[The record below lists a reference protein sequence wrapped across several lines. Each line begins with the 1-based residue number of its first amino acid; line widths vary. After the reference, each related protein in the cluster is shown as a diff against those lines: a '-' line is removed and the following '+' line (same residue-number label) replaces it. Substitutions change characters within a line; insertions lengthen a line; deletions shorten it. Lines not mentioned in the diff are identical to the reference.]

1 VSGRTRD
8 SGAAAQADVASRVEL
23 HSIDVI
29 PTHERHGSLRSLGAV
44 WFVANIN
51 LTAMAT
57 GIVALSLGG
66 TLFWT
71 LVAIVLW
78 SLFGTVFMAFHST
91 QGPHL
96 GLPQLVQSRP
106 QFGYLGAAFTVF
118 VFVLINYIAY
128 NTSDA
133 LLSSD
138 AAHTV
143 LHLPL
148 WLGYLLAAAV
158 AAVIAIFG
166 YDMIHK
172 VNRLL
177 TVPVIIIMVLVT
189 VGAFASGDVHAQL
202 FAPGPFRLVPFMTT
216 VALVGGFQL
225 GWAPYVSDYSRY
237 LPATVGTRASF
248 WWTFVPSAV
257 SGIWVF
263 GVGAVAQAGTGAST
277 PVAAFKA
284 AGDAL
289 FPGAGTIIVIGLL
302 VGLLAVMAI
311 NQYGGSLTMLS
322 IADSIHPIRA
332 TRTARVATVL
342 GMAVIVWLIAQG
354 VGEAR
359 FNDFYGSA
367 LIYLAYA
374 FTPWTA
380 INLIDFFFVRHG
392 VYAISEIFKPAGVYG
407 RWGWRGNAAY
417 LLTILVMIPF
427 MVNSPHFVGPLAHRL
442 GDVDYSIFI
451 GLVVAAVLYWAFTRG
466 LDLSLERELAASDP
480 TYRPTDLR
488 TADQPLDA
496 AGAAAVGGRRP

>member
-1 VSGRTRD
+1 MTQTQERESAGTQPTG
-8 SGAAAQADVASRVEL
+8 SIEL

-29 PTHERHGSLRSLGAV
+29 PLRERHGTLRSLGAV

-57 GIVALSLGG
+57 GIVALAAGG
-66 TLFWT
+66 TIFWT
-71 LVAIVLW
+71 LVAIVVW
-78 SLFGTVFMAFHST
+78 SLFGTIFMAFHST

-106 QFGYLGAAFTVF
+106 QFGYVGAALTVF
-118 VFVLINYIAY
+118 VVVLVNYVAY

-138 AAHTV
+138 AAHT
-143 LHLPL
+143 LFHIPL
-148 WLGYLLAAAV
+148 WLGYLLAASI
-158 AAVIAIFG
+158 AALIAIFG

-177 TVPVIIIMVLVT
+177 TIPTIVIMLLIT
-189 VGAFASGDVHAQL
+189 VGAITLHKVNTKAFT
-202 FAPGPFRLVPFMTT
+202 PGEFRLAPFMTT
-216 VALVGGFQL
+216 LALIGGFQL

-237 LPATVGTRASF
+237 LPANVGTRSSF
-248 WWTFVPSAV
+248 MWTFWPSAV

-263 GVGAVAQAGTGAST
+263 GIGAVCQFATGAAT
-277 PVAAFKA
+277 PVEAFKA

-289 FPGAGTIIVIGLL
+289 FTGGGTVVVAGLL
-302 VGLLAVMAI
+302 LGLLAVMAI

-322 IADSIHPIRA
+322 IADSIRPIKITRA
-332 TRTARVATVL
+332 ARIGTILLMGVL
-342 GMAVIVWLIAQG
+342 VYGIAQF

-380 INLIDFFFVRHG
+380 INLIDYFFVRRG
-392 VYAISEIFKPAGVYG
+392 VYAISEIFNPRGLYG
-407 RWGWRGNAAY
+407 RWGWRGNVAY
-417 LLTILVMIPF
+417 LATILIMIPF
-427 MVNSPHFVGPLAHRL
+427 MVNAPHFVGFLAAKMN
-442 GDVDYSIFI
+442 DVDYSIFV
-451 GLVVAAVLYWAFTRG
+451 GLIVAAVLYWALTRS
-466 LDLSLERELAASDP
+466 LDVSAERRLAAQDP

-488 TADQPLDA
+488 T
-496 AGAAAVGGRRP
+496 GALPEDPELTPVRVVRP